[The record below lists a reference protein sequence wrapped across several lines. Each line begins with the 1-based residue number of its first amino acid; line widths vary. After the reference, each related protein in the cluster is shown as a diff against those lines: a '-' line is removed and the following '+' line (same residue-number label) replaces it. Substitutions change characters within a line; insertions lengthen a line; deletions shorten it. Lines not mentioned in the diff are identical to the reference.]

1 MPSSGAENS
10 GVSKVQQ
17 SNIRWPVQK
26 AQGGWCGWRRA
37 REQGREAGNGVRE
50 VSGALWV
57 SSGVLGP
64 VGRGSCGV

>member
-10 GVSKVQQ
+10 GVSKRPVQ

-37 REQGREAGNGVRE
+37 RSKGREAGNGVRE

-57 SSGVLGP
+57 SSGVWG
-64 VGRGSCGV
+64 